1 MQPLSEKEAEQTA
14 EEKAEQTAEEKA
26 GEGTDVTLIYE
37 NETDGTIEGI
47 DMEKTAVNVCE
58 AALEEVGCPFE
69 AQVNLTITDDESI
82 RQLNREYR
90 GIDSVTDVL
99 SFPSLEFENPGD
111 FTQLL
116 EYVEAE
122 DGEEELPADLLND
135 PDDCFDP
142 DTGELLLGDIV
153 ININRVF
160 SQAQEYGHSLLREY
174 AFLLVHSMLHLT
186 GYDHMSDGERKQM
199 EGLQE
204 KILQSMKIGRD
215 DG

>member
-1 MQPLSEKEAEQTA
+1 M
-14 EEKAEQTAEEKA
+14 
-26 GEGTDVTLIYE
+26 TLIYE
-37 NETDGTIEGI
+37 NETDRTIEGI
-47 DMEKTAVNVCE
+47 DMEKTAVDVCE

-122 DGEEELPADLLND
+122 DSDGELPADLLND

-186 GYDHMSDGERKQM
+186 GCDHMSDGERKQM

-204 KILQSMKIGRD
+204 KILQTLKIGRD